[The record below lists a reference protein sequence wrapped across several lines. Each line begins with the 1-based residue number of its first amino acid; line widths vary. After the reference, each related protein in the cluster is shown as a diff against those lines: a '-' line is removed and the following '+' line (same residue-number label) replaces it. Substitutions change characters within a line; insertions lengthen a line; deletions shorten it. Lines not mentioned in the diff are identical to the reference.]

1 MAAAKGLIFLEAK
14 SAILYEQL
22 KARILEGKREAC
34 EIAFNDFDDVKFKI
48 SSRPETP
55 NIVKVNMAMRN
66 VAQLKSLGSDE
77 ILSRHFPGMETTPD
91 AGFDLALEFD
101 CDNIQNPE
109 PFLNAISELRRH
121 VAAGPYERAF
131 QALLNGQV
139 ISPPVASIKFR
150 ANETVFIA
158 SGREKVAVIFLVEF
172 PDVTDNAIARVF
184 LQEFVEAQRTLRQAP
199 PVSFSREPPGE
210 LVSMNFN
217 SKFTSIAGFI
227 SFSLEDRHVAG
238 GKMDSAI
245 TVLTGFRNY
254 LHYHIKCSKTYLHMR
269 MRKRAAGWLQ
279 VLNRAVPVVE
289 TEKKTA
295 AGKTFVRK

>member
-1 MAAAKGLIFLEAK
+1 
-14 SAILYEQL
+14 
-22 KARILEGKREAC
+22 
-34 EIAFNDFDDVKFKI
+34 
-48 SSRPETP
+48 
-55 NIVKVNMAMRN
+55 
-66 VAQLKSLGSDE
+66 
-77 ILSRHFPGMETTPD
+77 METAPD
-91 AGFDLALEFD
+91 SGYDVALEFN
-101 CDNIQNPE
+101 CDDIAHPE
-109 PFLNAISELRRH
+109 EFLNAISELKRH

-131 QALLNGQV
+131 QALLSQQTTN
-139 ISPPVASIKFR
+139 PPLATIKFR
-150 ANETVFIA
+150 SNESVYIS

-210 LVSMNFN
+210 LASLNIDA
-217 SKFTSIAGFI
+217 KFSSYAGFI
-227 SFSLEDRHVAG
+227 SFSLEERHVAK
-238 GKMDSAI
+238 GKMDTAI
-245 TVLTGFRNY
+245 TVLAGFRNY